1 MLVFVHQNALF
12 MLLLA
17 ACSDD
22 ASPALDDGGRVNG
35 PDGGTSSR
43 GDGGGSDAGSV
54 VMASRACDLP
64 PSVDCEATPPAR
76 CIYVSL
82 GGDDAAA
89 GTIGAP
95 FRHLWRGVAE
105 AGPGDFVYVREGH
118 WRLSDEGAALT
129 CGDGRTRT
137 ALVPIATPSLYGQGS
152 SGETCTERWPSYE
165 VRSGTAEA
173 PITIAAFRDELVT
186 LDGEGADEPQGGV
199 IPVVAIGDFG
209 NGRHVAYWTV
219 RGFDI
224 VGGGVSIPG
233 NGLRAEGGSDRLAN
247 TNHIVIEHNQIH
259 DVMTEGG
266 GNPGMVR
273 IDRGDV
279 GGPFEITV
287 RCNDIYDMRDNGT
300 ADWSETTD
308 AQHFG
313 AVTTLSAQTYLGA
326 EAGGTGR
333 IVIERNR
340 IRQIPHAFFFKNPA
354 EGPIEIRDNRIWDC
368 QGLGLESSSN
378 LVFENNLVHAMS
390 GFTLGTE
397 VTDPE
402 IDSISGHNAV
412 IRNNTFLGHSI
423 ASMRSGRNHTI
434 TSNVIAGCDSRVAGA
449 NWDTPSVLAKSEV
462 EPDVAEAAMSVFQDV
477 TLDDN
482 CYAGPNADFQ
492 LASRYLPP
500 EVTGTDWVVEH
511 YSVDDARAVF
521 GWDTTSVIVTITG
534 PTELFRDPASG
545 DYTLVEG
552 SPCTGRGADMTRLPS
567 REAGGAG
574 GGDAA
579 RN

>member
-1 MLVFVHQNALF
+1 MGRASAPAQTRRVHENAL
-12 MLLLA
+12 LILALA
-17 ACSDD
+17 ACSDPTLP
-22 ASPALDDGGRVNG
+22 PAGEDGGSNRRDAGLVPG
-35 PDGGTSSR
+35 TDGGA
-43 GDGGGSDAGSV
+43 GDDAGSLV
-54 VMASRACDLP
+54 TASP
-64 PSVDCEATPPAR
+64 PCERPPAADCEAIAPGR
-76 CIYVSL
+76 CLYVSL
-82 GGDDAAA
+82 TGDDAAD
-89 GTIGAP
+89 GSIGAP
-95 FRHLWRGVAE
+95 FRHLWRGIAE

-118 WRLSDEGAALT
+118 WRMSEEAAALS

-137 ALVPIATPSLYGQGS
+137 SLVPIATPSLYGEGS
-152 SGETCTERWPSYE
+152 SGETCTERWPAYE
-165 VRSGTAEA
+165 VRSGTADA
-173 PITIAAFRDELVT
+173 PITIAAFRDEHVV

-209 NGRHVAYWTV
+209 HGRHVAYWTV

-233 NGLRAEGGSDRLAN
+233 NGLAAGGGSDALAN

-273 IDRGDV
+273 IDRGDF

-326 EAGGTGR
+326 EVGGTGR

-378 LVFENNLVHAMS
+378 LVFENNLVYPMW
-390 GFTLGTE
+390 GFTVGTE

-402 IDSISGHNAV
+402 IEALSGQNAV

-434 TSNVIAGCDSRVAGA
+434 RSNVIAGCDSRVGEA

-462 EPDVAEAAMSVFQDV
+462 HPDVADPAMSAFQDV
-477 TLDDN
+477 ALDDN

-500 EVTGTDWVVEH
+500 AVTGADWVVEH
-511 YSVDDARAVF
+511 YSVDEARPVF
-521 GWDTTSVIVTITG
+521 GWDATSVVVTIAD
-534 PTELFRDPASG
+534 PSELFRDPASG

-552 SPCTGRGADMTRLPS
+552 SPCAGRGADLSRIPS
-567 REAGGAG
+567 P
-574 GGDAA
+574 
-579 RN
+579 